1 VTVRVLAAVMMV
13 AAGTSACAPDGLAFR
28 IDERVTIVEPED
40 EQKVQLPLTIDWDV
54 EEFDGS
60 FAVFVDRSPVGPG
73 DELPADLPEGVL
85 STADTKVVLE
95 TMPRA
100 SLEKELHT
108 ATIVL
113 IDRSNRRVGESAF
126 DVTFELE
133 DQ

>member
-1 VTVRVLAAVMMV
+1 VTVRVLAALVMV
-13 AAGTSACAPDGLAFR
+13 AAGTTACAPDGLAFR
-28 IDERVTIVEPED
+28 VDKRVTIVEPKD
-40 EQKVQLPLTIDWDV
+40 EQEVKLPLTIAWDV
-54 EEFDGS
+54 EKFDGS

-73 DELPADLPEGVL
+73 DELPAELPEGVL
-85 STADTKVVLE
+85 STPDTKVVLE

-113 IDRSNRRVGESAF
+113 IDRSNRRVGESSF